1 MLDQL
6 IPSRRAFDGTDIIFA
21 LNAEAQKR
29 AAAGESVVNATVGAL
44 LDDGGKL
51 VVLETIME
59 LWRGLTPPEVA
70 PYAPIAGD
78 PAYLKA
84 LVDRHWP
91 GLGGQGVGCATPGG
105 SGALTLSI
113 RQFLEP
119 GQALLTLAPY
129 WGPYDTLAYENGVRV
144 ETLPYPEPAHMLDE
158 TRWRQKCEELM
169 AAQGRLMLWLNDP
182 CHNPTGRSSSAA
194 GRKTVAAILRD
205 LSKKGPVTLLL
216 DLAYLDYTRE
226 PASVREA
233 LDDYRAFAEEES
245 QREGGVLVGAALSLS
260 KAFTLYGGRAGA
272 LVFPWCQD
280 PALQAALAV
289 SCRGIYSNCARA
301 PQSLMVKLAKD
312 EGAQARL
319 AAEHERW
326 SAVLEARAMAL
337 HHALKAHQLPGI
349 TWQGGFFVTLDAEDP
364 RAVCER
370 LKEEGVYVVPMP
382 EGLRVGIC
390 GMKAEDAPRFAAA
403 YKKAL

>member
-1 MLDQL
+1 MLEQL
-6 IPSRRAFDGTDIIFA
+6 LPSRRAFDGTDIIFA

-29 AAAGESVVNATVGAL
+29 AAGGESVVNATVGAL

-51 VVLETIME
+51 VVLDTIME
-59 LWRGLTPPEVA
+59 FWRGLTAPEVA
-70 PYAPIAGD
+70 PYAPITGD

-91 GLGGQGVGCATPGG
+91 GLGGQGTGCTTPGG

-129 WGPYDTLAYENGVRV
+129 WGPYDTLAFENGVRV
-144 ETLPYPEPAHMLDE
+144 ETLPYPDPGHTLDE
-158 TRWRQKCEELM
+158 AAWRRKGEELM
-169 AAQGRLMLWLNDP
+169 AEQGRLLFWLNDP
-182 CHNPTGRSSSAA
+182 CHNPTGRSSSAH
-194 GRKTVAAILRD
+194 GREAVARILHD

-226 PASVREA
+226 PGSVREA
-233 LDDYRAFAEEES
+233 LDHYRAFAEAEAK
-245 QREGGVLVGAALSLS
+245 REGGVLVGAALSLS
-260 KAFTLYGGRAGA
+260 KAFTLYGARAGA
-272 LVFPWCQD
+272 LVFPWCQE

-289 SCRGIYSNCARA
+289 SCRGIYSNCPRA

-312 EGAQARL
+312 EGALGRL
-319 AAEHERW
+319 AAEHAQW
-326 SAVLEARAMAL
+326 SSVLEARAMAL
-337 HHALKAHQLPGI
+337 HQALKAHQLPGV
-349 TWQGGFFVTLDAEDP
+349 TWQGGFFVTLDAADP
-364 RAVCER
+364 RAVCDR
-370 LKEEGVYVVPMP
+370 LKEEGVFVVPMP

-390 GMKAEDAPRFAAA
+390 GMKAVDAPRFAAA